1 MSKKPLHILFAQMPF
16 CRFSAETFGKLTL
29 LTSHSTRVL
38 LLLRRS
44 GENEVSFYAF
54 FLSFFSHEILP
65 RRSCLSGPH
74 RRMDRPL
81 VEIRRDLA
89 HHSSPRHRYSKNML
103 HIQGRITACRI
114 PGSASSGAFA
124 GLSLALCPYLP
135 IICSEYHL
143 HKPGILLKGCL

>member
-74 RRMDRPL
+74 RRMGRPL
-81 VEIRRDLA
+81 VEISLIT
-89 HHSSPRHRYSKNML
+89 HPRA
-103 HIQGRITACRI
+103 IDTAKTYYISRAESQRAESLG
-114 PGSASSGAFA
+114 PRLRA
-124 GLSLALCPYLP
+124 LSLAYRLP
-135 IICSEYHL
+135 CAHIYPSFAASTIFTNREFC
-143 HKPGILLKGCL
+143 